1 MIDNKYNKMHR
12 DDALH
17 SLLSPV
23 KIFTGKSFAAFLA
36 LIALQLGF
44 TTGSAYAAA
53 SLAIAPTRVVFEG
66 RTRTASVSLINRGT
80 EPATFRIEFEEK
92 QMTEDG
98 QIKEIKS
105 PEKGGMYSSNMV
117 RYSPRQ
123 IILPPGQAQ
132 VVRLLL
138 RKPPNLKQGEY
149 RSHLQF
155 REVPADSGQSIKGA
169 VTNNKGLNINII
181 PIVAISIP
189 VIVRHGKLEAST
201 SLKDLKFTP
210 VKDNPQSGQLDM
222 VIHRT
227 GNSSVYGNFVVNL
240 DQGKGEDIIVAKING
255 IAVYTP
261 NATRRFSIKLQA
273 PDGVKLDHGTLKVKY
288 SVPPDSGDR
297 LLAES
302 SLKLNR

>member
-1 MIDNKYNKMHR
+1 MINNKYNKQHR
-12 DDALH
+12 DPRYPF
-17 SLLSPV
+17 SRM
-23 KIFTGKSFAAFLA
+23 KIYTSKTFAAFLA
-36 LIALQLGF
+36 LISLQFIF

-66 RTRTASVSLINRGT
+66 RTRTASISLINRGT

-98 QIKEIKS
+98 QIVELKS
-105 PEKGGMYSSNMV
+105 PEKGGMYASGMV

-123 IILPPGQAQ
+123 IVLPPGQAQ

-138 RKPPNLKQGEY
+138 RKSPNLKPGEY

-169 VTNNKGLNINII
+169 IKNQKGLNINII

-189 VIVRHGKLEAST
+189 VIIRHGKLEAST
-201 SLKDLKFTP
+201 SLEELKFTP
-210 VKDNPQSGQLDM
+210 AKDNPQSGQLDM
-222 VIHRT
+222 LIKRT
-227 GNSSVYGNFVVNL
+227 GNSSVYGNFVVSL
-240 DQGKGEDIIVAKING
+240 DQGKGEDIIVGKVNG

-261 NATRRFSIKLQA
+261 NAQRRFSIHLQA
-273 PDGVKLDHGTLKVKY
+273 PDGAKLDHGTLKVKY
-288 SVPPDSGDR
+288 SIPPDAGDK

-302 SLKLNR
+302 SLKLDR